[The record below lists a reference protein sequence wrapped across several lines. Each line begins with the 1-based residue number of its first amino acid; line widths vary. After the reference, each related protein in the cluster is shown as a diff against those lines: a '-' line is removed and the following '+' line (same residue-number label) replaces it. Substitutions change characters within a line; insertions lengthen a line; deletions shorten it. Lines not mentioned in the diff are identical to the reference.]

1 MMFLQSQIQ
10 ATRRTE
16 KKKQKTRILTK
27 EIDKERLLPCITYN
41 IPLSS
46 TRSTLIMME
55 NWSLRQ
61 KFNTLSDHCE
71 SFGNPFNHPHYL
83 DFVTKIIYPTFH
95 ISLFNQ

>member
-1 MMFLQSQIQ
+1 MFLQSQIQ

-16 KKKQKTRILTK
+16 KKRRILKK
-27 EIDKERLLPCITYN
+27 EMGKKRLLPFITYN

-61 KFNTLSDHCE
+61 KFNTLSEHCE
-71 SFGNPFNHPHYL
+71 SFGNPFNQPHYL
-83 DFVTKIIYPTFH
+83 DIVTKIIYPTFH
-95 ISLFNQ
+95 ISLFKQ